1 MIKKIYPILTILLGA
16 AIYAFGLTYF
26 VVPHHLFE
34 GGATGITLITFYLFK
49 IPVSLMNL
57 LINIPLFILA
67 WKIFGAK
74 SLYSSLLGT
83 LALSAWLA
91 FFERIPLHIDLQ
103 GDLLITALIA
113 GILLGIGLGIIFN
126 AGGTTGGTDILARIL
141 NKYTHISMGKLL
153 FILDFCILMLILL
166 IFKDL
171 RLVSYTLLFDFIVS
185 RVIDLIGE
193 GGYAGK
199 GFMIITKRPDHLA
212 KAINDDLGRG
222 VTFISGQGYYSQKDL
237 KIIYCIVSRN
247 EIVKMKEMIHR
258 IDPQAFITITEAH
271 EILGEGFTFEKE

>member
-1 MIKKIYPILTILLGA
+1 MIKKIYPIFTILLGA

-91 FFERIPLHIDLQ
+91 FFEHIPLHIDLQ

-141 NKYTHISMGKLL
+141 NKYTHISIGKLL

-199 GFMIITKRPDHLA
+199 GFMIITKRPDQLA

-222 VTFISGQGYYSQKDL
+222 VTFIFGQGYYSKENL
-237 KIIYCIVSRN
+237 KIIYCIVGRN
-247 EIVKMKEMIHR
+247 EIVKTKEMIHR
-258 IDPQAFITITEAH
+258 IDPQAFIAITEAH